1 MKKLLLFFLPLLG
14 YGQCDMEIL
23 GFDPVSTDLL
33 LVVNGGQCGTE
44 ADSIGEFILALGFN
58 PPPDVSPWPCFGSE
72 DWMLLLYPLDFPGFD
87 IGEGPDNI
95 LQSGDTLLFN
105 IVEDTPMAGSG
116 TLACW
121 EQALQEGIFFDD
133 CMVLTI
139 MQINDSEC
147 IDGSCEGLAGFPY
160 PDEDISNN
168 WLEFSVEADACSL
181 PPWPQ
186 PSDPDPIDSTDTSG
200 PPPIVDDCHD
210 PCVYV
215 SNAMTPNNDGLN
227 DYWKPV
233 TKSEC
238 WLRWE
243 CTVYN
248 RWGQVVWRTDNPRE
262 GWDGSSGWSYA
273 PDGVYV
279 WSIKG
284 TTYRSTKVISMSG
297 HLTLFR

>member
-1 MKKLLLFFLPLLG
+1 MKKLLLFFLPILG

-58 PPPDVSPWPCFGSE
+58 PPPDVSPWPCFGNE

-87 IGEGPDNI
+87 IGEGSDNI

-160 PDEDISNN
+160 PDENISNN
-168 WLEFSVEADACSL
+168 WLEFSVESDACSL

-186 PSDPDPIDSTDTSG
+186 PSDPEPVDSTDTSG

-210 PCVYV
+210 PCIHV
-215 SNAMTPNNDGLN
+215 SNAVTPNNDGVN
-227 DYWKPV
+227 DYWKPI

-248 RWGQVVWRTDNPRE
+248 RWGQVVWRTDDPRE

-284 TTYRSTKVISMSG
+284 TTYRSTKVISVSG

>member
-1 MKKLLLFFLPLLG
+1 MKKLLLFFLPILG
-14 YGQCDMEIL
+14 YGQCDIEIL

-58 PPPDVSPWPCFGSE
+58 PPPDVSPWPCFGNE

-87 IGEGPDNI
+87 IGEGSDNI

-186 PSDPDPIDSTDTSG
+186 PSDPDPVDSTDTSG

-210 PCVYV
+210 PCIHV
-215 SNAMTPNNDGLN
+215 SNAVTPNNDGLN
-227 DYWKPV
+227 DYWKPI

-248 RWGQVVWRTDNPRE
+248 RWGQVVWRTDDPKE

-284 TTYRSTKVISMSG
+284 TTYRSTKVISVSG